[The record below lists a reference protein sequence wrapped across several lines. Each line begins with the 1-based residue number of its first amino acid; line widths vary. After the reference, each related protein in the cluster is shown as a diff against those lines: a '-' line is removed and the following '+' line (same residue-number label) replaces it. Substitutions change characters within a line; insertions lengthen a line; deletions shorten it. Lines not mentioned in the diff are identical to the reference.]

1 MTDLRVVEFQPK
13 EETKVL
19 TPEEKAFLL
28 DSVGELLEGI
38 KQDKIVGVICAT
50 MYSDEDTGAMRGG
63 LQTFALYGRI
73 QSIALRMLSE
83 LE

>member
-1 MTDLRVVEFQPK
+1 MTLKVVEFQPK

-19 TPEEKAFLL
+19 TPEEKAFLV
-28 DSVGELLEGI
+28 STVEEILERI
-38 KQDKIVGVICAT
+38 KNDEIVGMISACLYADDCT
-50 MYSDEDTGAMRGG
+50 DAMRGG
-63 LQTFALYGRI
+63 VQNYALYGRI

>member
-1 MTDLRVVEFQPK
+1 MTLKVVDFQPK
-13 EETKVL
+13 EEIKVL
-19 TPEEKAFLL
+19 TPEEKAFLV
-28 DSVGELLEGI
+28 STVEEILERI
-38 KQDKIVGVICAT
+38 KNDEIVGVICAT